1 MTVAVGVTGATGR
14 MGREVLAAAGQRGD
28 CEIAFAV
35 SESAD
40 AGTTVEG
47 YEVEPAGEL
56 EDLVADREPDA
67 VVDFTVP
74 EATAG
79 YAAACG
85 EAGVSFVTGTTGL
98 GADEI
103 TALDRASDAIPVL
116 HAPNFSRG
124 VSVLVEVVREAVGSL
139 PGYDVE
145 LAETHHNGK
154 RDAPSGTA
162 ERLLETIEAEG
173 DFSGRKH
180 GREGDDPRVEGEIGV
195 HALRAGAIAGEH
207 EVLLADDHEELRLT
221 HRAADRG
228 VFAAGALDAAVWL
241 ADREPGR
248 YEFADVLG

>member
-14 MGREVLAAAGQRGD
+14 MGGEVIAAASQRDD
-28 CEIAFAV
+28 CEVAFAV

-40 AGTTVEG
+40 AGAIIEG
-47 YEVEPAGEL
+47 VEVEPVDEL
-56 EDLVADREPDA
+56 EKLLAEREPDA

-74 EATAG
+74 EAIAG
-79 YAAACG
+79 YAAACMEG
-85 EAGVSFVTGTTGL
+85 EIPFVSGTTGL
-98 GADEI
+98 AEDERE
-103 TALDRASDAIPVL
+103 ALDRASEEVPVL

-124 VSVLVEVVREAVGSL
+124 VSVLVSVVAEAVGNL

-173 DFSGRKH
+173 DFAGRKH
-180 GREGDDPRVEGEIGV
+180 GREGDDPRDEGEIGV
-195 HALRAGAIAGEH
+195 HALRAGGIAGEH

-228 VFAAGALDAAVWL
+228 VFAAGAMDAAVWI
-241 ADREPGR
+241 AGREPGR
-248 YEFADVLG
+248 YEFGDVL